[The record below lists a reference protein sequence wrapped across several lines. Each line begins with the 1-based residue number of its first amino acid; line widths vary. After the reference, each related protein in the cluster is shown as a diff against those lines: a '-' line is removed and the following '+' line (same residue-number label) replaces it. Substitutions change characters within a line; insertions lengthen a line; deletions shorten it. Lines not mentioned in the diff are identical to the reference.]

1 MDINWLVNML
11 LNGER
16 YTAHTDTDTTY
27 EVVRPPTSLS
37 IKAANIIKQQSDQL
51 QLSAQITQNLQ
62 KQLTQA
68 LEQIEM
74 FQKAQPLEPTTT

>member
-1 MDINWLVNML
+1 ML

-16 YTAHTDTDTTY
+16 YTAHTDTDETY

-62 KQLTQA
+62 KQLTEA
-68 LEQIEM
+68 LEQLEQL
-74 FQKAQPLEPTTT
+74 QKVEPEVPVTT